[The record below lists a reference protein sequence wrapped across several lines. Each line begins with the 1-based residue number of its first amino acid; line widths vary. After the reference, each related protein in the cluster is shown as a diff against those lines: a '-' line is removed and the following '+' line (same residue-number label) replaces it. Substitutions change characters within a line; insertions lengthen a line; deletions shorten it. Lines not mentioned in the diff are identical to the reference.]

1 MLDRSEDQETLA
13 ARIAAP
19 LRVPER
25 ADPTLVGRVMGAVRD
40 EGRGTRDES
49 AAAHQP
55 SPWWR
60 RSVEV
65 RLTVL
70 RGLALAAG
78 LAAVAIS
85 ADLLLQRPFRGTGT
99 SHDVATPRDTVYVV
113 RFVFGASG
121 VSSVAIV
128 GDFNRWDVNAH
139 QLVQAG
145 ADGTWSVSVP
155 LTAGRHE
162 YAFVVDGTRWVADP
176 SAARALA
183 DEFGGQSSVITLGRA
198 AGLRSG

>member
-1 MLDRSEDQETLA
+1 MHDRSDDQEALG
-13 ARIAAP
+13 ARIATP

-25 ADPTLVGRVMGAVRD
+25 ADPTLVGRVMNAVRE
-40 EGRGTRDES
+40 EGRGTRDEP

-85 ADLLLQRPFRGTGT
+85 ADFLQRPFRVTGT

-139 QLVQAG
+139 QLVRAG
-145 ADGTWSVSVP
+145 ADGIWSVSVP
-155 LTAGRHE
+155 LTPGRHE

-198 AGLRSG
+198 PGLRSG